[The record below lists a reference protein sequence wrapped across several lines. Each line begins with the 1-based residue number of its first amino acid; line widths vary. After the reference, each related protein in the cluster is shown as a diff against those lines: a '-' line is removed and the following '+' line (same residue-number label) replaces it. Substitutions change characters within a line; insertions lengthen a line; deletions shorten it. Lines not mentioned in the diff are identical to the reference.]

1 MKKIPKVAREIVEY
15 IKQYDRTPK
24 DLCTRLN
31 VSTVT
36 VQKYLKELCAD
47 GYIEKV
53 GKRPHVHY
61 QFIRQLPPPVIKS
74 TSIDNHFMF
83 LDSIGNIHTGTEAF
97 RIWSEHNLKKYPLEE
112 KVRYYEQ
119 CIRDMKAQKQN
130 GVYTLDEKWKEFKK
144 KTSEDVFIEGLVCTA
159 PYALPDFG
167 KTKEAILLGIA
178 KDGGRNSKM
187 YMKQLI
193 DGFVP
198 PLLTYLRYLKPR
210 AVAFIPPTAER
221 KVQLMDEIK
230 KQFCEIS
237 KLPIINIRKK
247 YGNVVLQQKHLSN
260 IRDRVQNADKTF
272 FPDETDREYS
282 SVLLIDDMIGSG
294 ASLNQVAKKLINQK
308 SAKRVYG
315 IGIVGNQ
322 KGFTTVK
329 KV

>member
-1 MKKIPKVAREIVEY
+1 MGR
-15 IKQYDRTPK
+15 
-24 DLCTRLN
+24 
-31 VSTVT
+31 VS
-36 VQKYLKELCAD
+36 
-47 GYIEKV
+47 EK
-53 GKRPHVHY
+53 
-61 QFIRQLPPPVIKS
+61 
-74 TSIDNHFMF
+74 
-83 LDSIGNIHTGTEAF
+83 TG
-97 RIWSEHNLKKYPLEE
+97 
-112 KVRYYEQ
+112 
-119 CIRDMKAQKQN
+119 
-130 GVYTLDEKWKEFKK
+130 
-144 KTSEDVFIEGLVCTA
+144 EDVFIQGLVCTA

-237 KLPIINIRKK
+237 ELPIINIRKK
-247 YGNVVLQQKHLSN
+247 YYGDVPRQQKHLSN

-272 FPDETDREYS
+272 FPDKTDREYN

-294 ASLNQVAKKLINQK
+294 ASLNQVAKKLINQN

-315 IGIVGNQ
+315 IGIVGDQ